1 MDTREVLEKVKQGEI
16 SIEEAE
22 HYFRKAPFDEMG
34 YAKLDMHRQI
44 RSGFPEVIFC
54 SGKADAH
61 LVPIVKRLY
70 EANGEVFGTR
80 ASEQQ
85 YEMLKEIYP
94 EIQYDPI
101 SHILKIEKKEKKE
114 GVGLIP
120 ATPTS

>member
-1 MDTREVLEKVKQGEI
+1 MNKEMDMREVLEKVKQGEI
-16 SIEEAE
+16 SVEEAE

-44 RSGFPEVIFC
+44 RSGFPEVDFC

-80 ASEQQ
+80 ASEHQ
-85 YEMLKEIYP
+85 YQMLKENLSA
-94 EIQYDPI
+94 DPVR
-101 SHILKIEKKEKKE
+101 SDLAYLENRK
-114 GVGLIP
+114 
-120 ATPTS
+120 